1 MSALRWIR
9 HGVFIIVQVGNTGGC
24 MNRLEM
30 VTQLVQNEI
39 DWLVGDPSFENVQSV
54 VKFFSSGGFG
64 KYSDEDIEHMYANLM
79 A

>member
-1 MSALRWIR
+1 
-9 HGVFIIVQVGNTGGC
+9 

-64 KYSDEDIEHMYANLM
+64 KYSDEDIEHMYTNLM

>member
-1 MSALRWIR
+1 MD
-9 HGVFIIVQVGNTGGC
+9 
-24 MNRLEM
+24 RLVM
-30 VTQLVQNEI
+30 VTELVQNEI
-39 DWLVGDPSFENVQSV
+39 DWLVGDPTFDNVQSI

>member
-39 DWLVGDPSFENVQSV
+39 DWLEVTLVLRMFNPLLSSFLQVDSV
-54 VKFFSSGGFG
+54 SIPMRTSNTCTQ
-64 KYSDEDIEHMYANLM
+64 I
-79 A
+79 

>member
-1 MSALRWIR
+1 M
-9 HGVFIIVQVGNTGGC
+9 T
-24 MNRLEM
+24 RLEM

-39 DWLVGDPSFENVQSV
+39 DWLVGDPTFENVQSV
-54 VKFFSSGGFG
+54 VKFFSSGGFS

>member
-1 MSALRWIR
+1 MEFLLLFKLVI
-9 HGVFIIVQVGNTGGC
+9 TGGC